1 MNKPKIISLGEVLWD
16 LFPEGPR
23 FGGAPANFACH
34 AALMGGDVTMVS
46 SVGEDARGREAL
58 KILAACGIDT
68 ALMQSAK
75 NALTGTVG
83 IELDSK
89 GKPTFMIHENS
100 AWDGLQWTP
109 ELATRIASANA
120 VYFGTLGQRG
130 ETSRATIRQA
140 LTLAKSHGILR
151 VLDVNLRRP
160 FYNASLIRESIA
172 LAGVLK
178 LSDDE
183 LGEVTAACDIVMAA
197 KSADTLVTLRE
208 RCGLDLIVMTR
219 GSEGAVLVSAEGVV
233 DQPGIPTI
241 VVDTVGAGDSFTA
254 AFVLG
259 LLRGESPQDNLRKS
273 CETAS
278 AVCSQPG
285 AGPILVDSLPDEA
298 AI

>member
-58 KILAACGIDT
+58 TILAACGIDT

-100 AWDGLQWTP
+100 AWDGLQWSP

-183 LGEVTAACDIVMAA
+183 LGEVAAACDIVMAA
-197 KSADTLVTLRE
+197 KTADTLVTLRE

-233 DQPGIPTI
+233 DQPGIPTR

-254 AFVLG
+254 AFVMG
-259 LLRGESPQDNLRKS
+259 LLLDESPQDNLRKS
-273 CETAS
+273 CETAA
-278 AVCSQPG
+278 AVCSQSG
-285 AGPILVDSLPDEA
+285 AVPILVDSRPEEP

>member
-100 AWDGLQWTP
+100 AWDGLQWSP